1 MINTGVCKRC
11 SKVDAINCKT
21 HSSGLCFNSKLVQAA
36 MLRPA
41 TAAERAVTS
50 VLNDVSQAIHGA
62 EEDLVINERQ
72 ARALLSR
79 IRRTAQVPDETND
92 LL

>member
-1 MINTGVCKRC
+1 MIDTAVCKWC
-11 SKVDAINCKT
+11 SKVDGTSGKT
-21 HSSGLCFNSKLVQAA
+21 HSSGLCLNSILVQAA

-50 VLNDVSQAIHGA
+50 VLSDVREAIHGA

-92 LL
+92 LP

>member
-1 MINTGVCKRC
+1 MKQEISAINTGV
-11 SKVDAINCKT
+11 NKT
-21 HSSGLCFNSKLVQAA
+21 NGRTHKSGLCFNSKLAQAA

-50 VLNDVSQAIHGA
+50 VLSDVSQAIHGA

-79 IRRTAQVPDETND
+79 IRRTAQVPDGTND
-92 LL
+92 LP